1 MSRKKKTSP
10 QIPLNFEGGA
20 IPSRKIVKA
29 ISTSKVLDY
38 FNRVNKSKWAFNFS
52 KLLLNL
58 EGWESPL
65 CRLNWKIRSGK
76 NNRLYFYL
84 QVINSNKNGAE
95 NNLLLTPQAMDV
107 RTDVRKP
114 EERSDAANKGGCS
127 NLREYVVNQMLPTP
141 NASDHHNANLKD
153 GHDLKKNY
161 LRGVA
166 LMYPTPTTADYKGAR
181 SKEALEAAGRNE
193 TNSLSDK
200 FAESGKSVTL
210 NPLFVTEMMG
220 FPTDWLILPNI
231 EPYKP

>member
-38 FNRVNKSKWAFNFS
+38 FNRINKSKWAFNFS

-95 NNLLLTPQAMDV
+95 NNLLLNPSTVEIAETPEKFQERHKE
-107 RTDVRKP
+107 RTRKGL
-114 EERSDAANKGGCS
+114 NKAPHPGNKYNCLTSQILYSG
-127 NLREYVVNQMLPTP
+127 LL
-141 NASDHHNANLKD
+141 
-153 GHDLKKNY
+153 
-161 LRGVA
+161 
-166 LMYPTPTTADYKGAR
+166 PTPTTADYKGAR

-231 EPYKP
+231 EPNKP